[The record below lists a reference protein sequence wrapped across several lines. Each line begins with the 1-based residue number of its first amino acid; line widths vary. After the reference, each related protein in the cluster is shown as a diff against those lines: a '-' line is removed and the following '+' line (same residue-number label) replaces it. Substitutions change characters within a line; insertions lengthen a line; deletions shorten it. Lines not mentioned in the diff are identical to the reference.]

1 MIIKNQKKIL
11 SLILIAIFAFFGI
24 LIYFYYLGNKPIE
37 NQSLV
42 SGTSAV
48 ALAGDELNIPE
59 SGKDFL
65 KTLKTLKKIKIDT
78 EFFNQ
83 EVFKGLIDFSQEL
96 PFEEKGRLNP
106 FAPLGK

>member
-11 SLILIAIFAFFGI
+11 SLVFIAIMALFGI
-24 LIYFYYLGNKPIE
+24 LIYFYYLGNKPLE
-37 NQSLV
+37 SQPLV
-42 SGTSAV
+42 VGVDVGAS
-48 ALAGDELNIPE
+48 AGDNLNISE

-65 KTLKTLKKIKIDT
+65 KTLKVLKSVKLDT

-83 EVFKGLIDFSQEL
+83 NVFKGLADFSQEL
-96 PFEEKGRLNP
+96 PLEERGRLNP